1 MKLVVATTSAHKLRE
16 LRELMSQLGLLLD
29 VVGRDAFP
37 GAPDV
42 VEDGLTFADNA
53 RLKAV
58 ALARFTG
65 LPSLADDSGIS
76 VDALGGAPGV
86 HSARWIEG
94 SDEDRTR
101 ALVKKIE
108 GVPDEKRGAHYTCAL
123 CLAMPGGPC
132 IEVEGRCDGK
142 IGRAFVGQGGFGYD
156 PVFTGD
162 DGRTFAELTAAEK
175 NARSHRSR
183 ALAQMAPHLR
193 ELAGR

>member
-16 LRELMSQLGLLLD
+16 LRELMSQLGLALE

-42 VEDGLTFADNA
+42 VEDGKTFADNA

-58 ALARFTG
+58 ALATFTG
-65 LPSLADDSGIS
+65 QPTLADDSGIS
-76 VDALGGAPGV
+76 VDALGGEPGV
-86 HSARWIEG
+86 HSARWVEG

-101 ALVKKIE
+101 ALVARLD
-108 GVPDEKRGAHYTCAL
+108 GVPDGQRDAHYTCAL
-123 CLAMPGGPC
+123 CLALPGGP
-132 IEVEGRCDGK
+132 IVEVEGRCDGT

-156 PVFTGD
+156 PVFIGD
-162 DGRTFAELTAAEK
+162 DGRSFAQLTAAEK

-193 ELAGR
+193 ELARP